1 MLYNMGAVPRT
12 QTAFR
17 LKNSLLERLRWEAR
31 KAKKSL
37 NSYVED
43 TLEEKVERE
52 LVFPKVTQEWLDKAR
67 VELEH
72 FAVKDSFMPEEYRG
86 KTAAEQAEL
95 DKKYLMEALWEK
107 YGQ

>member
-1 MLYNMGAVPRT
+1 MGAVPRT

-17 LKNSLLERLRWEAR
+17 LKNSLLERLKWEAK
-31 KAKKSL
+31 KANKSL
-37 NSYVED
+37 NSFV
-43 TLEEKVERE
+43 EEKLEAQVGRE
-52 LVFPKVTQEWLDKAR
+52 LVFPKVTGEWLEKAR
-67 VELEH
+67 VEAEKYVL
-72 FAVKDSFMPEEYRG
+72 KDFVMPEEYRG